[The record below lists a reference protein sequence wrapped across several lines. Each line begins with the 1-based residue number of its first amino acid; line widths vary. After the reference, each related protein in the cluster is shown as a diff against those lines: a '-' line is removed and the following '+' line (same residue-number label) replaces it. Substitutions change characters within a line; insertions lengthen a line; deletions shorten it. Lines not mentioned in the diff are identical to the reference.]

1 MFSSISGEGPTVIIL
16 FMDISDLLHYLKV
29 YLPSD
34 GYCIIGLTWVD
45 LYPSEEWNF
54 VLGESSCVDGCAV
67 MSFGHFEPQSYNN
80 KQLKDTLSNSKNST
94 TFSSMP
100 EKENCQGDISCYFED
115 FADIQTVDRQM
126 IWRLLRVRSHVCGWL
141 ECYQ

>member
-1 MFSSISGEGPTVIIL
+1 
-16 FMDISDLLHYLKV
+16 MDISDLLHYLKAN
-29 YLPSD
+29 LPSD

-80 KQLKDTLSNSKNST
+80 KQLKDTLSNSNDLLALSKGAHDNFGQNSYT
-94 TFSSMP
+94 TFPSMP
-100 EKENCQGDISCYFED
+100 VKENGQGDISCFFED
-115 FADIQTVDRQM
+115 FADIQKVDKQM
-126 IWRLLRVRSHVCGWL
+126 IWRLLRVRSHACM
-141 ECYQ
+141 CYQ